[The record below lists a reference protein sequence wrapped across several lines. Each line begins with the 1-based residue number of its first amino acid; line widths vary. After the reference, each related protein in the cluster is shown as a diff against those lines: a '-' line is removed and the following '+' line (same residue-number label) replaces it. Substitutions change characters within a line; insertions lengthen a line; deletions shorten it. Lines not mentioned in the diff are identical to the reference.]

1 MHLRALIFGSIIA
14 LAARAQKVVLRGAT
28 VLEMTGAS
36 PHAAD
41 LVLEGERIAEVLPPG
56 MGQGERVIDL
66 RGKFVLPGLADL
78 HAHVLIQPTDEQGRL
93 APQVDRELSLLALRV
108 LLAHGVTTVRD
119 PGAATEAAVTYRAM
133 LAAGKIEGPR
143 LWTCGRIL
151 NTGAADSEPFTPVQ
165 TAEDVRREIR
175 WQALTGVDCVKVYAA
190 VGPELLGAA
199 LEEAHAHG
207 LQVLGH
213 LQATTWIEAVA
224 LGIDGLEHAAPWTR
238 DLLPDPS
245 GMDEGLFGRVEWLE
259 RLDPTAEPVRRL
271 VAELAR
277 SRVPVDLTLIAMH
290 TKLFG
295 DSARW
300 QRNLDLSLLPSTVV
314 RGFRA
319 GAFTRRWRQP
329 QFARAHAAWPK
340 LLAWVRALQE
350 GGVLLT
356 AGTDTPS
363 PWIVPGASLHD
374 ELLLLEEAGIPRV
387 AVLQMA
393 TRNAALALGRER
405 EQGTVE
411 AGKLADLLVLS
422 ANPLADLRNTR
433 RIELV
438 IQRGR
443 LLSPT
448 DILSQHGRP

>member
-1 MHLRALIFGSIIA
+1 MRLRALIFGSIIA
-14 LAARAQKVVLRGAT
+14 LAAHAQRVVLRGAT

-36 PHAAD
+36 PRAAD
-41 LVLEGERIAEVLPPG
+41 LVLEGERIAEVVPPG
-56 MGQGERVIDL
+56 KGHGEQVIDL
-66 RGKFVLPGLADL
+66 SGKFVLPGLADL
-78 HAHVLIQPTDEQGRL
+78 HAHVLVHPTDEQGQL
-93 APQVDRELSLLALRV
+93 GPQVDRELSLLALRV

-119 PGAATEAAVTYRAM
+119 PGAATEAAVTYRSM

-151 NTGAADSEPFTPVQ
+151 NVSTVDAEPFTPVR
-165 TAEDVRREIR
+165 TVEDVRREVR
-175 WQALTGVDCVKVYAA
+175 WQALAGVDCVKAYAA
-190 VGPELLGAA
+190 VGPKLLGVA
-199 LEEAHAHG
+199 LAEAHAHG
-207 LQVLGH
+207 LRVVGH
-213 LQATTWIEAVA
+213 LQATTWMEAAA

-238 DLLPDPS
+238 DLLLDPN
-245 GMDEGLFGRVEWLE
+245 GMAVGLFGRVEWLE
-259 RLDPTAEPVRRL
+259 RLDTRAEPVRKL

-300 QRNLDLSLLPSTVV
+300 QRNPDLNLLPSTVI

-319 GAFTRRWRQP
+319 GAFTRRWTKP
-329 QFARAHAAWPK
+329 QFARGHAAWPK
-340 LLAWVRALQE
+340 LLAWVKALHE

-356 AGTDTPS
+356 AGTDTPN

-374 ELLLLEEAGIPRV
+374 ELLLLEEAGIPRL

-393 TRNAALALGRER
+393 TRNAAIALGRER

-411 AGKLADLLVLS
+411 AGKVADLLVLS
-422 ANPLADLRNTR
+422 ADPLADLRNTR
-433 RIELV
+433 LIELV

-443 LLSPT
+443 LLKPT